1 MHYYQFNIG
10 DYSSHTKHLSPIED
24 ICYRRLLD
32 FYYLH
37 EQPIPNDLPKI
48 TRLLCLNKEHLI
60 DVEQV
65 LNEFF
70 KLTDN
75 GWINERADKEIKQ
88 YQSFKIAGAA
98 GAAKR
103 WAKINNKDG
112 IGGAS
117 GGDENP
123 NAKQEPLNNNH
134 KPLTINQEPSYIGT
148 VCAAIKKEYDLH
160 KIPLLD
166 MSRDNPSFTACIESG
181 ATVGEFVN
189 AAKIS
194 ASKGNGFAYLLSIV
208 INERKKAK
216 NLDLHK
222 GKMPQVSN
230 REQGRQIAANSIF
243 KDEHISHL
251 MGNKIKEVKEI

>member
-10 DYSSHTKHLSPIED
+10 DYLSHTKHLSPMED

-48 TRLLCLNKEHLI
+48 TRLLCLNKEYLT

-103 WAKINNKDG
+103 WAKGNNKDV

-117 GGDENP
+117 GGHVNP
-123 NAKQEPLNNNH
+123 NAKHKTLNNKHKPLNNNQV
-134 KPLTINQEPSYIGT
+134 KYIPPIPAELLSDYLKLRKAKKAGELTETAFKQIEKQAQKSNITT
-148 VCAAIKKEYDLH
+148 VQAIEMCCL
-160 KIPLLD
+160 
-166 MSRDNPSFTACIESG
+166 RG
-181 ATVGEFVN
+181 WVGFKADWLIQKANREEGRQN
-189 AAKIS
+189 AA
-194 ASKGNGFAYLLSIV
+194 
-208 INERKKAK
+208 
-216 NLDLHK
+216 
-222 GKMPQVSN
+222 M
-230 REQGRQIAANSIF
+230 SIF
-243 KDEHISHL
+243 KPENTKHL
-251 MGNKIKEVKEI
+251 QGNNLKLVEDI

>member
-70 KLTDN
+70 KLTNN
-75 GWINERADKEIKQ
+75 GWINERADKEIQQ
-88 YQSFKIAGAA
+88 YQSYKIAGAV

-103 WAKINNKDG
+103 WAKTSDKDG
-112 IGGAS
+112 IGGAL
-117 GGDENP
+117 GGQSTP
-123 NAKQEPLNNNH
+123 NAKHKTKNNNH
-134 KPLTINQEPSYIGT
+134 KTITIKYIPP
-148 VCAAIKKEYDLH
+148 
-160 KIPLLD
+160 IPEELLCD
-166 MSRDNPSFTACIESG
+166 YLKLRKAKR
-181 ATVGEFVN
+181 AGEFTET
-189 AAKIS
+189 AFKQLEKQA
-194 ASKGNGFAYLLSIV
+194 
-208 INERKKAK
+208 KKAGITTVQAIEMCCMRGWVGFRADW
-216 NLDLHK
+216 LDIK
-222 GKMPQVSN
+222 AD
-230 REQGRQIAANSIF
+230 REQGRQNAAKSIF
-243 KDEHISHL
+243 KTEHLEHL
-251 MGNKIKEVKEI
+251 QGNQLKLVEEI

>member
-48 TRLLCLNKEHLI
+48 TRLLCLNKEYLT

-134 KPLTINQEPSYIGT
+134 KPLTINHNKTIAQTS
-148 VCAAIKKEYDLH
+148 
-160 KIPLLD
+160 LLD
-166 MSRDNPSFTACIESG
+166 DGFNEFWNFYPKK
-181 ATVGEFVN
+181 VG
-189 AAKIS
+189 KD
-194 ASKGNGFAYLLSIV
+194 
-208 INERKKAK
+208 KAK
-216 NLDLHK
+216 TEWTKKKPKIDDVLKALEWQKDSDQWDK
-222 GKMPQVSN
+222 GFIPNPATYLS
-230 REQGRQIAANSIF
+230 QGRWQ
-243 KDEHISHL
+243 DEPI
-251 MGNKIKEVKEI
+251 NKGAPF